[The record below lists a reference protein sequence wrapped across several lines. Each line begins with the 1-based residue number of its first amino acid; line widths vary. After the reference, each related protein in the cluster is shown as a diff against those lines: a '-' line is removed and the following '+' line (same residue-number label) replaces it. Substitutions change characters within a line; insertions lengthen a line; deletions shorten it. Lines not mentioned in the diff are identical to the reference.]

1 MALINEY
8 YFELPK
14 VLDASKTEKEV
25 GIFKVIH
32 PSSRLINLGWNE
44 KRHPLDKFTIEAMH
58 QSVDEIAMHPLL
70 LENAFQQ
77 GHLLLREAIQN

>member
-32 PSSRLINLGWNE
+32 PSSRLINHN
-44 KRHPLDKFTIEAMH
+44 
-58 QSVDEIAMHPLL
+58 
-70 LENAFQQ
+70 
-77 GHLLLREAIQN
+77 